1 MTLSEWLEK
10 QDMSDATFGG
20 RIGVTRQSVHRYK
33 NKVRIPQWHII
44 ELIRRETK
52 GAVTVLDFVPTET
65 SPPCN
70 SANSPAGLTAGGA
83 PLEGV

>member
-10 QDMSDATFGG
+10 QDMSDATFGD

-33 NKVRIPQWHII
+33 NNVRIPQWHII
-44 ELIRRETK
+44 ERIRKETK
-52 GAVTVLDFVPTET
+52 GAVTVLDFVPNTD

-70 SANSPAGLTAGGA
+70 SANSPAGLRAGGA
-83 PLEGV
+83 SLEGV